1 MGEADMFRPLGG
13 KRVLRIVLKALELAL
28 LNLKVLLLHVVT
40 YWEDRLCMHQ
50 RETEANME

>member
-1 MGEADMFRPLGG
+1 MFRPLGG